1 MAKPAK
7 KQEYNRIRRDSGQHR
22 RITITALVLG
32 VLAFIPVC
40 VQFYT
45 LMVRDYDYYARLA
58 LRNQTRTT
66 AVTAD
71 RGIIY
76 DRNMNILACSQSV
89 ENVYLDPH
97 ELKQSK
103 ADISAISEK
112 LGEILNIEPQWISQ
126 QAKDTKMRYKQIAS
140 RIDEETATKIR
151 NYINEENIAGIHLEP
166 NSQRYYPYGT
176 LAAQVIGFTNASNT
190 GSEGIE
196 AAYNSYLEG
205 SVGSVITTK
214 GNNEMDMPFSYE
226 KYVSSK
232 QGNSVVLTLDM
243 TVQAC
248 LEKQIEQAVARYDV
262 QNGAFGMVMDVNTGE
277 ILAMATYGS
286 YDPNNYM
293 DVQDEKTAAELEK
306 LRGQYLLH
314 PEDSAAYTEGKK
326 AYQQALNAALLK
338 QWRNRCI
345 SDGYEP
351 GSTFKVM
358 TMAAALDC
366 GAITLD
372 TAFHCSGAEQI
383 PGRAQR
389 LHCWRSTGHGAQ
401 KTPQALQNSCNLAF
415 AHIALKLGGERFY
428 SYIEK
433 FGILEKTG
441 IDLSGESKGV
451 FFSKELVTDTD
462 KWGTASL
469 TSGSF
474 GQTFKLTPLQLIR
487 GIAAVVNGGY
497 LLEPYVVSQV
507 MDADGNVVLEQQ
519 PTVLRRVISEET
531 SKTMRTLMES
541 VVVEGTAKNAQVA
554 GFSIGGKTGTSE
566 KIDVFDE
573 NGQRVQDKI
582 VSFVGVA
589 PMDDP
594 QYIVLVALD
603 TPSRSTGIYISGGVM
618 AAPTVGAVMAD
629 ILPYLEVSRNYGP
642 EDAAGQS
649 ITVSDFSGMTQKE
662 AEKEL
667 KNLGLTA
674 QFIGSGEQIAGQ
686 IPEAGNMVPGN
697 SQVLLYLGQEPE
709 IRQVTVPDFTGM
721 TRQQASD
728 AAGLLGL
735 YILVTGN
742 GAMDAV
748 VTAQSQPMNTQVAVG
763 TTIKLEF
770 ADINAHD

>member
-1 MAKPAK
+1 
-7 KQEYNRIRRDSGQHR
+7 
-22 RITITALVLG
+22 
-32 VLAFIPVC
+32 
-40 VQFYT
+40 
-45 LMVRDYDYYARLA
+45 
-58 LRNQTRTT
+58 
-66 AVTAD
+66 
-71 RGIIY
+71 
-76 DRNMNILACSQSV
+76 
-89 ENVYLDPH
+89 
-97 ELKQSK
+97 
-103 ADISAISEK
+103 
-112 LGEILNIEPQWISQ
+112 
-126 QAKDTKMRYKQIAS
+126 
-140 RIDEETATKIR
+140 
-151 NYINEENIAGIHLEP
+151 
-166 NSQRYYPYGT
+166 
-176 LAAQVIGFTNASNT
+176 
-190 GSEGIE
+190 
-196 AAYNSYLEG
+196 
-205 SVGSVITTK
+205 
-214 GNNEMDMPFSYE
+214 
-226 KYVSSK
+226 
-232 QGNSVVLTLDM
+232 
-243 TVQAC
+243 
-248 LEKQIEQAVARYDV
+248 
-262 QNGAFGMVMDVNTGE
+262 
-277 ILAMATYGS
+277 
-286 YDPNNYM
+286 
-293 DVQDEKTAAELEK
+293 
-306 LRGQYLLH
+306 
-314 PEDSAAYTEGKK
+314 
-326 AYQQALNAALLK
+326 
-338 QWRNRCI
+338 
-345 SDGYEP
+345 
-351 GSTFKVM
+351 
-358 TMAAALDC
+358 
-366 GAITLD
+366 
-372 TAFHCSGAEQI
+372 
-383 PGRAQR
+383 
-389 LHCWRSTGHGAQ
+389 
-401 KTPQALQNSCNLAF
+401 
-415 AHIALKLGGERFY
+415 
-428 SYIEK
+428 
-433 FGILEKTG
+433 
-441 IDLSGESKGV
+441 
-451 FFSKELVTDTD
+451 
-462 KWGTASL
+462 
-469 TSGSF
+469 
-474 GQTFKLTPLQLIR
+474 
-487 GIAAVVNGGY
+487 VVNGGY

-697 SQVLLYLGQEPE
+697 SQVLLYLGQEPK